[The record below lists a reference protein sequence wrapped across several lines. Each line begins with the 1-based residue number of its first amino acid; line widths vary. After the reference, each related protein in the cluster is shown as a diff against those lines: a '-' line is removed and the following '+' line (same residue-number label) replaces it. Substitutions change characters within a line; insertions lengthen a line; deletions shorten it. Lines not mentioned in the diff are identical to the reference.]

1 MLYDIPECNATVPH
15 DTSCCPKFAISLHR
29 YGVADAWWC
38 TYDDIGRES
47 QALADRMRYEYL
59 LTGDALDVFIT
70 SKLDTEQLKK
80 ITEELYKTIE
90 MGADGDAESKLQKIL
105 DGASAQGLYKR
116 GVIQLLYFDYAS
128 CDVNIVIFCFGLSY
142 CYPR

>member
-1 MLYDIPECNATVPH
+1 
-15 DTSCCPKFAISLHR
+15 
-29 YGVADAWWC
+29 
-38 TYDDIGRES
+38 
-47 QALADRMRYEYL
+47 MRDEYL

-80 ITEELYKTIE
+80 ITEELYETIE

-105 DGASAQGLYKR
+105 DGACAQDLYER
-116 GVIQLLYFDYAS
+116 GVTQILYFDHAS
-128 CDVNIVIFCFGLSY
+128 CDVNIVSLILCLGLSY